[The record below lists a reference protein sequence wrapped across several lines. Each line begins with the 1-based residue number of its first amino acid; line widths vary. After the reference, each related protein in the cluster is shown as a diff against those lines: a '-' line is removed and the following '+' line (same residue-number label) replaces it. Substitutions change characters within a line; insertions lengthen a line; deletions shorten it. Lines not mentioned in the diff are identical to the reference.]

1 VDTNRWR
8 QSEVWLLVRSQP
20 GVRDLQEEILE
31 VIRRVDPAIVSEFRS
46 LTDEVDLT
54 RVPVRFYAV
63 LLGMV
68 ATVGLLL
75 SIIGVAAA
83 ARQVAVERLREVG
96 LRLALG
102 ASHSS
107 VTWLLLRRI
116 MAVALAAVLLGLY
129 VGFLSANG
137 LQIVL
142 FDMEASNTSTLLA
155 SALVLSFTVVGA
167 AYGPLRRASQVDPLT
182 FLRTE

>member
-1 VDTNRWR
+1 VA
-8 QSEVWLLVRSQP
+8 
-20 GVRDLQEEILE
+20 G
-31 VIRRVDPAIVSEFRS
+31 VIRRIDPAIAPEFRA

-54 RVPVRFYAV
+54 KVPVRFYAV

-68 ATVGLLL
+68 ASVGLLL

-107 VTWLLLRRI
+107 VTWLLLRR
-116 MAVALAAVLLGLY
+116 MVAVALAAVLLGLY
-129 VGFLSANG
+129 VGVVSANG

-142 FDMEASNTSTLLA
+142 FDMEAANTPTLLGA
-155 SALVLSFTVVGA
+155 ALVLCLTVVCT
-167 AYGPLRRASQVDPLT
+167 AYGPLRTSFAGRSTHRPADRLTEAFSDEYDPCRKSRPRSKPT
-182 FLRTE
+182 T